1 MKPYIFSDSFIFTG
15 SLLKNTCRK
24 VSNKTHI
31 FMYKMQKEREGEIFI
46 FIVREASFKFVIV
59 LSFTL

>member
-1 MKPYIFSDSFIFTG
+1 
-15 SLLKNTCRK
+15 
-24 VSNKTHI
+24 
-31 FMYKMQKEREGEIFI
+31 MYKMQKEREGEIFI